1 MAAELGNNASD
12 AGQLLPMLKAVH
24 ANLCQA
30 PEQVLANAGYRSKAV
45 FEQLAA
51 SGIDA
56 VIALGREGKRCA
68 EIDS

>member
-1 MAAELGNNASD
+1 
-12 AGQLLPMLKAVH
+12 MLKAVH

-45 FEQLAA
+45 FEHLAA